1 MTLLSGIRVLDLS
14 LQLPGPF
21 CTMMMADYGAE
32 VVKIDEPS
40 PRARN
45 PFAAEDPGTG
55 PLDRYLNRGKKSV
68 TLDLKSAE
76 GREIFRKLAA
86 AADVVVEGFRP
97 GVVKRLGV
105 DYETLSAANPALV
118 YCSISGYGQAGPM
131 RDVAG
136 HDVNYLSYAGV
147 LGLSGRPEDPP
158 ALLPVQV
165 GDVYGGSMMAL
176 TGILMALL
184 SRQRTGKGAWIDVSM
199 TDGSVASLAIPAS
212 NLLGGGIPQERGAL
226 PLAGLLPCYDAYRC
240 ADGEY
245 VSLGAL
251 EPWFWKKLVTRLG
264 REDFAEYQYAAGD
277 AAEEVRRDLRAIFL
291 GKTRDEWI
299 RLFEGEDVCISP
311 VLTLEEALS
320 HPNTVARRMVVD
332 VGSPLGG
339 TEPQLGLPIKVAG
352 EEERAPGRAPRLGE
366 HDDSV
371 LAELGYSAEE
381 IAGLRAKGVIRKRG
395 TS

>member
-1 MTLLSGIRVLDLS
+1 
-14 LQLPGPF
+14 
-21 CTMMMADYGAE
+21 MMADYGAD

-40 PRARN
+40 PRVRN
-45 PFAAEDPGTG
+45 PFASEDPGTG

-76 GREIFRKLAA
+76 GQEIFRKMAA
-86 AADVVVEGFRP
+86 TADVVVEGFRP

-105 DYETLSAANPALV
+105 EYETLSAANPGLV
-118 YCSISGYGQAGPM
+118 YCSISGYGQTGPM

-147 LGLSGRPEDPP
+147 LGLSGHPEEPP
-158 ALLPVQV
+158 GLLPVQV

-176 TGILMALL
+176 SGILMALL
-184 SRQRTGKGAWIDVSM
+184 SRQRTGKGVWLDISM
-199 TDGSVASLAIPAS
+199 TDGSIASLAIPAS
-212 NLLGGGIPQERGAL
+212 NFLGGGIPQERGAL
-226 PLAGLLPCYDAYRC
+226 PLAGLLPCYDTYRC
-240 ADGEY
+240 ADGGY
-245 VSLGAL
+245 VSLGGL
-251 EPWFWKKLVTRLG
+251 EPWFWQKLVSRLG
-264 REDFAEYQYAAGD
+264 RGDFGELQYVMGESAEG
-277 AAEEVRRDLRAIFL
+277 VRRDLRAIFL
-291 GKTRDEWI
+291 EKTRDEWI

-311 VLTLEEALS
+311 VLSLDEALS
-320 HPNTVARRMVVD
+320 HPNTLARRMVVD

-339 TEPQLGLPIKVAG
+339 TERQLGLPIKIAG

-366 HDDSV
+366 HDDQV
-371 LAELGYSAEE
+371 LAGLGYSDGE